1 LKILYFAK
9 ISEELGKN
17 QELLVIKG
25 KLRIID
31 VINILKKKNKKYNL
45 VRKKII
51 SYLKS
56 KKIKYDY
63 IENFNITNF
72 KTTNTLNKKSRIFI
86 AFYINKIRLIDNY

>member
-1 LKILYFAK
+1 MLAY
-9 ISEELGKN
+9 SSRD
-17 QELLVIKG
+17 ELLSNSDIIEAGNISNFIIK
-25 KLRIID
+25 
-31 VINILKKKNKKYNL
+31 LKKKNKKYNL

>member
-1 LKILYFAK
+1 MKILYFAK

-45 VRKKII
+45 VFKKI
-51 SYLKS
+51 SKLKFAINCEYAT
-56 KKIKYDY
+56 KTDY
-63 IENFNITNF
+63 ITN
-72 KTTNTLNKKSRIFI
+72 NDELAIFPPVTGG
-86 AFYINKIRLIDNY
+86 

>member
-1 LKILYFAK
+1 MKILYFAK

-45 VRKKII
+45 VFKKI
-51 SYLKS
+51 SN
-56 KKIKYDY
+56 IKFAINCEYATKTDY
-63 IENFNITNF
+63 ITN
-72 KTTNTLNKKSRIFI
+72 NDELAIFPPVTGG
-86 AFYINKIRLIDNY
+86 